1 MMKSKIMSRVGLLSH
16 VRGEGKHFC
25 GFGREGGKLE
35 DLSLDGSYKN
45 NMGWRGLIS
54 YGSGKG

>member
-1 MMKSKIMSRVGLLSH
+1 MGLLSH
-16 VRGEGKHFC
+16 VRGEGKHFF
-25 GFGREGGKLE
+25 GFGREGGQLE
-35 DLSLDGSYKN
+35 NLRLDRPYKN

>member
-1 MMKSKIMSRVGLLSH
+1 MNSKMVSRVGLLSR
-16 VRGEGKHFC
+16 VRGEGKYCC
-25 GFGREGGKLE
+25 GFGREGGQLE
-35 DLSLDGSYKN
+35 DLSLDGSYEY